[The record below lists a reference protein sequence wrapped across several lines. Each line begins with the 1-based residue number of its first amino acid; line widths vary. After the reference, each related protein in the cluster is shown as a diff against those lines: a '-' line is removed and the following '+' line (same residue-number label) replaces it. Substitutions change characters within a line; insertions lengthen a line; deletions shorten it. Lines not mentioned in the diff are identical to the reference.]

1 MRSFPD
7 GSPGVRKVKAES
19 AAELARRL
27 DSLYLELAHVYNR
40 LGRLLGIPSG
50 RFPRDRKS
58 DEIDSKGACST
69 QQQEGDRGI
78 ASSIARRRAQHVA
91 TARDETRRD
100 ETRRSARASV
110 LHLLTRRPHTLRRLP
125 SRLSARGGWEALRS
139 GGAAVLGRGRALV
152 EGRGTYYATRSSDL
166 ASFLALMCCVLSAAV
181 ALVLSLSMYSHLSF
195 WMPSLESQ
203 LWYVGVSSKTRAAAT
218 IFNKVAIVCCVLGL
232 GYQCAVTGTVA
243 HPRLLFHR
251 ERCEERLGAHSRQR
265 VGPPPL
271 PSLGWRAARLVVREA
286 DPRARLQ
293 RLSRCGA
300 RDAPLG
306 EEGRGRRDRA
316 HGC

>member
-1 MRSFPD
+1 MTLPPPP
-7 GSPGVRKVKAES
+7 SPCQFA
-19 AAELARRL
+19 
-27 DSLYLELAHVYNR
+27 Y
-40 LGRLLGIPSG
+40 
-50 RFPRDRKS
+50 
-58 DEIDSKGACST
+58 T
-69 QQQEGDRGI
+69 EGDALTHLSGI
-78 ASSIARRRAQHVA
+78 ADR
-91 TARDETRRD
+91 
-100 ETRRSARASV
+100 
-110 LHLLTRRPHTLRRLP
+110 LTRPPAGVLGPYDKARFVNLERYIPLAGTGEGVDTDDAADAAA
-125 SRLSARGGWEALRS
+125 SAKLSARGGWEALRS

-218 IFNKVAIVCCVLGL
+218 IFNTVAIVCCVLGL